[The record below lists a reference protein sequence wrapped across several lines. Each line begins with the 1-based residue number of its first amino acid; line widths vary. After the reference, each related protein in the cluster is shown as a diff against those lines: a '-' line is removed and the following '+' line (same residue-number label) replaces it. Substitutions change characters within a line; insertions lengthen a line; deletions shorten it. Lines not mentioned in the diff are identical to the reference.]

1 MVISK
6 EHMDNG
12 LPLILNENKLHIV
25 FVGQK
30 KMIGRIEK

>member
-1 MVISK
+1 
-6 EHMDNG
+6 MDNTS
-12 LPLILNENKLHIV
+12 PLIIGENKLNIV

>member
-1 MVISK
+1 VVIRK
-6 EHMDNG
+6 EHMDNTS
-12 LPLILNENKLHIV
+12 PLILDENKLHIV